1 MSESTRVLAPGVLPA
16 RCFSRLCNQVRA
28 LVAAHDL
35 NLVKVAVETVA
46 AEMDSPPRKVR
57 LGDLYR
63 LARDERGNTAV
74 ELCLIF
80 AGIALPCIL
89 GGEKIGPLL
98 LAWLHHVDSSITTA
112 QALLAALG
120 AH

>member
-1 MSESTRVLAPGVLPA
+1 MPNRVIAPGVLPA

-46 AEMDSPPRKVR
+46 GEMENPPRKVT

-74 ELCLIF
+74 EMCLILAL
-80 AGIALPCIL
+80 AGLPALAGMQLVAPKL
-89 GGEKIGPLL
+89 M
-98 LAWLHHVDSSITTA
+98 AWLQHLDSSIA
-112 QALLAALG
+112 AGRVLLSTLG
-120 AH
+120 G